1 MSEKEKVISETS
13 KSKISKQDI
22 YGSRCIYNHFF
33 KKHDYVGTDVA
44 EKLFEL
50 GLCLPSDS
58 KMTDEELQIVCNVVK
73 KFVMLK
79 KTIYTAFFKDF
90 LDIVLSVVAL
100 IILSP
105 VMLVLGILVRCKLG
119 SSVLF
124 TQERPGKNEKI
135 FKLYKFRTMTNK
147 TDVDGNLLPDADRLT
162 KFGKFIRSTSLDE
175 LPSLFNIIKGDMSI
189 VGPRPLLVGYLP
201 LYSIEQ
207 KEGICLN
214 QV

>member
-1 MSEKEKVISETS
+1 
-13 KSKISKQDI
+13 
-22 YGSRCIYNHFF
+22 
-33 KKHDYVGTDVA
+33 
-44 EKLFEL
+44 
-50 GLCLPSDS
+50 
-58 KMTDEELQIVCNVVK
+58 
-73 KFVMLK
+73 MLK
-79 KTIYTAFFKDF
+79 KTIYTAFFKRF

-207 KEGICLN
+207 KRRHLSKPGLTGYA
-214 QV
+214 QVNGRNATTWEQRFANDIYYVNNLSFWLDVKIIIKTFVKVVKRSDVSNVDHVTIEKFGGNC

>member
-1 MSEKEKVISETS
+1 M
-13 KSKISKQDI
+13 
-22 YGSRCIYNHFF
+22 
-33 KKHDYVGTDVA
+33 A

-73 KFVMLK
+73 EFVMLK
-79 KTIYTAFFKDF
+79 KTIYTAFFKRF

-207 KEGICLN
+207 KEGICLS